1 MKKSMFFVGAMIA
14 AGLSFTACSSDN
26 DAVQEETSLNSKFDA
41 QGNAYVNI
49 AINLP
54 TRSGTRANGNFDDGT
69 AAEYEVKDAVLVLFK
84 GTAESTAT
92 FNGAYTLPTEKIK
105 QTVENNDQISDRLLY
120 TQQIN
125 KGENNL
131 SSGQKIYAFVA
142 INTNGKFSVNAT
154 TRVLTVTTKTGSEAM
169 AIGTTTFSAF
179 KGYVLN
185 EIGDPSANGLLMTN
199 PPMSTAGGGSAAPS
213 SPQIKW
219 MPELTSSHIYN
230 SIEEAYAGD
239 KFVEIYV
246 ERAAAKIDLTVPS
259 GTSTGLTTAEAVKY
273 NPSGIKWEVENYN
286 SSYYLSR
293 HVTDSYLG
301 YTSNVLSTAF
311 YRFAEQTA
319 VDPTMATKNYR
330 IPWAEDINYTST
342 APEKVPTTANTQAA
356 FTKTPSDVAYVAE
369 NTIDENSLKQGYT
382 TRIVLAVPFN
392 GGTSFY
398 TSSLGGADEIFSVDN
413 MIAKVKQYITSNHSK
428 TATDVTFTN
437 AADGTATVSSVTL
450 SDGDGND
457 VSTIIADLAAHV
469 QFSYYKDGMAYYK
482 VLVKHF
488 GDVET
493 PLRPASEITGSDYD
507 DVYPTTNR
515 AQNYLGR
522 YSIVRN
528 NWYRITLDGIK
539 HIGKPSVPEIVT
551 ETPDDEIDAYL
562 KVRINILSWGVRTQH
577 VTL

>member
-1 MKKSMFFVGAMIA
+1 MKKSMFLFGALFA

-26 DAVQEETSLNSKFDA
+26 DAVQETSLNSKFDA

-54 TRSGTRANGNFDDGT
+54 TTRGGSTRANGEFNHGT
-69 AAEYEVKDAVLVLFK
+69 TAEYDVKDAVLVLFK
-84 GTAESTAT
+84 GSDESTAT

-105 QTVENNDQISDRLLY
+105 QTVTNDQISDRLLY

-125 KGENNL
+125 KGDNNL
-131 SSGQKIYAFVA
+131 SSGEHIYAFVA
-142 INTNGKFSVNAT
+142 VNTNGQFTVNAT
-154 TRVLTVTTKTGSEAM
+154 THALTVGTQEMTKGETPFS
-169 AIGTTTFSAF
+169 TFR
-179 KGYVLN
+179 GYVLN
-185 EIGDPSANGLLMTN
+185 KIGDPSGDGLLMTN
-199 PPMSTAGGGSAAPS
+199 PPMSTTGGGSAAPS

-246 ERAAAKIDLTVPS
+246 ERAAAKIDLTVPD
-259 GTSTGLTTAEAVKY
+259 GTSTGLTTANSVTY
-273 NPSGIKWEVENYN
+273 DPSGIKWEVQNYN
-286 SSYYLSR
+286 SSFYLSR
-293 HVTDSYLG
+293 HVSTTYLG
-301 YTSNVLSTAF
+301 YTSSLVSSAF
-311 YRFAEQTA
+311 YRFAEATA

-330 IPWAEDINYTST
+330 IPWAEDVNYSSA
-342 APEKVPTTANTQAA
+342 APENVPTTTTGTQAT
-356 FTKTPSDVAYVAE
+356 FTNTPSDVVYVAE
-369 NTIDENSLKQGYT
+369 NTVNEESLKQEYT
-382 TRIVLAVPFN
+382 TRVVLAVPFN

-413 MIAKVKQYITSNHSK
+413 MKEKVKQYIASRYEK

-437 AADGTATVSSVTL
+437 KVDGSAEVNTITL
-450 SDGDGND
+450 SDASD
-457 VSTIIADLAAHV
+457 VSTIKTDINEHV
-469 QFSYYKDGMAYYK
+469 MFSYYKDGMAYYK

-493 PLRPASEITGSDYD
+493 PLRPASQITGSDYD
-507 DVYPTTNR
+507 DVYPADNR

-539 HIGKPSVPEIVT
+539 HIGKPSVPEIPAN
-551 ETPDDEIDAYL
+551 TPDDEIDAYL

>member
-26 DAVQEETSLNSKFDA
+26 DVVQEETSLNNKFDA

-54 TRSGTRANGNFDDGT
+54 TRSGTRANGSFDDGT
-69 AAEYEVKDAVLVLFK
+69 AAEYDVKDAVLVLFK
-84 GTAESTAT
+84 GSDESTAK

-105 QTVENNDQISDRLLY
+105 QTVTNNQISDRLLY
-120 TQQIN
+120 TQQIH
-125 KGENNL
+125 KGDNNL
-131 SSGQKIYAFVA
+131 SSGEHIYAFVA
-142 INTNGKFSVNAT
+142 VNTNGQFTVNAT
-154 TRVLTVTTKTGSEAM
+154 THALTVGTQAMTK
-169 AIGTTTFSAF
+169 GTTTFSTF
-179 KGYVLN
+179 RGYVLN
-185 EIGDPSANGLLMTN
+185 KIGDPLGDGLLMTN
-199 PPMSTAGGGSAAPS
+199 PPMSTVGGGALDEAPS

-219 MPELTSSHIYN
+219 MPELTSDHIYN
-230 SIEEAYAGD
+230 SVEEAIAGD

-246 ERAAAKIDLTVPS
+246 ERAAAKIDLTVPD
-259 GTSTGLTTAEAVKY
+259 GTSTGLTTANTVTY
-273 NPSGIKWEVENYN
+273 DPSGIKWEVQNYN
-286 SSYYLSR
+286 SSFYLSR
-293 HVTDSYLG
+293 HVSTTYLG
-301 YTSNVLSTAF
+301 YTSSLLSPAF

-319 VDPTMATKNYR
+319 VDPTMSTKNYR
-330 IPWAEDINYTST
+330 IPWAEDANYSSEV
-342 APEKVPTTANTQAA
+342 PENVPTTGTQATLA
-356 FTKTPSDVAYVAE
+356 KSINDVVYVAE
-369 NTIDENSLKQGYT
+369 NTVDENSLKQEFT

-392 GGTSFY
+392 GKTSFY

-413 MIAKVKQYITSNHSK
+413 MIEKVKQYITSNHGK

-437 AADGTATVSSVTL
+437 KTDGSAEVNTITL
-450 SDGDGND
+450 SDASDASAIKTDINE
-457 VSTIIADLAAHV
+457 HV
-469 QFSYYKDGMAYYK
+469 VFNYYKDGMAYYK

-493 PLRPASEITGSDYD
+493 PLRPASEITGSGYN
-507 DVYPTTNR
+507 DVYPTTNL

-539 HIGKPSVPEIVT
+539 HIGKPSVPEIPAD
-551 ETPDDEIDAYL
+551 TPDDEIDAYL